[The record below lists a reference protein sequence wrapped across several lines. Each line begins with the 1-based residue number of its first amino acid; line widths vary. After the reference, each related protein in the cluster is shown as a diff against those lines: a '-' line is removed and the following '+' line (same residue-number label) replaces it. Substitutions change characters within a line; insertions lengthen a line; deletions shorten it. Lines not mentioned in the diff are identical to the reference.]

1 MGIAQQ
7 VIITKS
13 PSFSS
18 TRRGVIFILAIYC
31 MLKTIKEWIKDY
43 QAIQKELNLMGMFTV
58 TTMLGSYVYWDK
70 ELYDRWLEKKEEDMK
85 PPSS

>member
-1 MGIAQQ
+1 
-7 VIITKS
+7 
-13 PSFSS
+13 
-18 TRRGVIFILAIYC
+18 

>member
-1 MGIAQQ
+1 
-7 VIITKS
+7 
-13 PSFSS
+13 
-18 TRRGVIFILAIYC
+18 

-43 QAIQKELNLMGMFTV
+43 QAIQKELNLMGLFTM
-58 TTMLGSYVYWDK
+58 TTMLGSYTYWDK

>member
-1 MGIAQQ
+1 
-7 VIITKS
+7 
-13 PSFSS
+13 
-18 TRRGVIFILAIYC
+18 

-43 QAIQKELNLMGMFTV
+43 QAIQKELNLMGLFTL
-58 TTMLGSYVYWDK
+58 TTMLGSYTYWDK